1 MPKQTEQIPHPNS
14 NTLRPKNSPTPHTD
28 VDAPIDNIRQLEVL
42 K

>member
-14 NTLRPKNSPTPHTD
+14 NTPRPKNSSSPHTN
-28 VDAPIDNIRQLEVL
+28 VETSIDDIRQLEVL